1 MAVSDTI
8 YGIDPADTAL
18 VTPVVASSPFQASDC
33 QNLQFKPTFKV
44 STPAK
49 TSKALGASLNVKLS
63 YPPDSLGTQANIKSV
78 KVELPKNL
86 PSRLTT
92 LQKACTAKAFETN
105 PASCPAESVIGHAVV
120 HTQVLPVPLEGPAYF
135 VSHGGEAF
143 PSLEIVLQGY
153 GVTVDL
159 VGTTFISKSG
169 ITSTTFKATP
179 DVPFETFQLILPEG
193 KFSALAANGNLCT
206 EQSALKMPTDFVGQN
221 GATLN
226 QSTQISVEGCKPA
239 ITVVKHKVK
248 GHTATL
254 QVKVPSAGKLVAT
267 GKGLSKAS
275 KKSTGATTLTVK
287 LTLTKGEAA
296 FLGKHKGRKL
306 AAKVKLTFTPK
317 KGAKLKTTTTVLIG

>member
-1 MAVSDTI
+1 MGKRSR
-8 YGIDPADTAL
+8 
-18 VTPVVASSPFQASDC
+18 
-33 QNLQFKPTFKV
+33 
-44 STPAK
+44 
-49 TSKALGASLNVKLS
+49 SL
-63 YPPDSLGTQANIKSV
+63 I
-78 KVELPKNL
+78 
-86 PSRLTT
+86 
-92 LQKACTAKAFETN
+92 
-105 PASCPAESVIGHAVV
+105 
-120 HTQVLPVPLEGPAYF
+120 
-135 VSHGGEAF
+135 
-143 PSLEIVLQGY
+143 IVLQGY

-169 ITSTTFKATP
+169 ITSTNFKTTP
-179 DVPFETFQLILPEG
+179 DVPFETFQLNLPEG

-254 QVKVPSAGKLVAT
+254 QVKVPFAGKLVAT

-275 KKSTGATTLTVK
+275 KKFAGATTLTVK

-306 AAKVKLTFTPK
+306 AAKIKLTFIPK
-317 KGAKLKTTTTVLIG
+317 KGGS